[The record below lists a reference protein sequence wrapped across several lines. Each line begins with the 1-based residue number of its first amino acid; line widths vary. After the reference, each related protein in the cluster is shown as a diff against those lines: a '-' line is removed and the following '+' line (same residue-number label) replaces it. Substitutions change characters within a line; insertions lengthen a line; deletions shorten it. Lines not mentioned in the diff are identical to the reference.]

1 MVRMNVMMVA
11 VATFFASSVLAQANP
26 AAPGQQKEVAAKTEA
41 ERRAHW
47 EASFKKADTD
57 GNGGLSKAELDKSG
71 PKEFPAIKK
80 HFDKMDADK
89 DGKVTMAE
97 RDAFDAM
104 HDAKHA
110 EKAKK

>member
-1 MVRMNVMMVA
+1 MIGMNVMIVA
-11 VATFFASSVLAQANP
+11 VATIFAGSALAQANP
-26 AAPGQQKEVAAKTEA
+26 VAPGQQKKVAAKTEA
-41 ERRAHW
+41 EQRAHW

-57 GNGGLSKAELDKSG
+57 GNGGLSKAELDKAG

-97 RDAFDAM
+97 RDAF
-104 HDAKHA
+104 
-110 EKAKK
+110 EKAAKEIKATK